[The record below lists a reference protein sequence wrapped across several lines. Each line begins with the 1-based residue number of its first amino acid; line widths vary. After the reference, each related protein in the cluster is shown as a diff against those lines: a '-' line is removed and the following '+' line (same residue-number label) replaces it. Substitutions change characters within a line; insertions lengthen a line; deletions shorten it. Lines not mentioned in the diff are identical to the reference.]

1 MTSTLNPCVGGKRIA
16 FVFKVV
22 VVGLAFT
29 HWKSISFKNNY
40 ALLTKLA
47 TTTTRENF
55 IFHFNFVSLSYSNL
69 TFFFICFDVKQC
81 VIKHGYVHNL
91 HQQKAIIMN
100 VMITRIKQ
108 CTHRFNPAPLNYWT
122 CCCLQSI

>member
-55 IFHFNFVSLSYSNL
+55 FFILISFRSVTPTWH
-69 TFFFICFDVKQC
+69 FFICFDVKQC